1 MTPQLRNIL
10 EDIWNEEF
18 LLNMICPFCDV
29 NNDMIIS
36 ITKKSIR
43 IDCKNNKCNKVF
55 FYRRVN
61 LGVLE

>member
-10 EDIWNEEF
+10 EDAWSEEF
-18 LLNMICPFCDV
+18 LLDMACPFCETI
-29 NNDMIIS
+29 NDFRIRITKIS
-36 ITKKSIR
+36 ILLTCS
-43 IDCKNNKCNKVF
+43 NPKCNKKV